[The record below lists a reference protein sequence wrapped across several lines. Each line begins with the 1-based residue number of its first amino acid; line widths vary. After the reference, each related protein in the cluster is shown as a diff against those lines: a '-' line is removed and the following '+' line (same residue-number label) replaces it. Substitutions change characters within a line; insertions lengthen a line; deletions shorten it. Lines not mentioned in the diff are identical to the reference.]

1 MCTQFA
7 TFYDV
12 LNLMAR
18 SARASS
24 REAHTHTQAQLQVLL
39 QAVQAVVQ
47 LQNQS
52 QPWFTFSFSPSLS
65 LRLLSLPK
73 SGGCQSTRRAGCS
86 IVEQLASTCAVR
98 CGLLWAGT
106 GGGWGLGGV
115 SQPCG
120 KVALGYLAYFYA
132 CRLTSPRLSRG
143 ARRQF

>member
-24 REAHTHTQAQLQVLL
+24 REAHTPTQVQQQLLL

-52 QPWFTFSFSPSLS
+52 QPWFTFSLRLS
-65 LRLLSLPK
+65 L
-73 SGGCQSTRRAGCS
+73 
-86 IVEQLASTCAVR
+86 ASFA
-98 CGLLWAGT
+98 
-106 GGGWGLGGV
+106 
-115 SQPCG
+115 
-120 KVALGYLAYFYA
+120 
-132 CRLTSPRLSRG
+132 
-143 ARRQF
+143 